1 MAIKIQKYSY
11 LRCRSERVEVPDDLE
26 EEIDNNSNNKK
37 LITKNIIIISFFA
50 TIGILI
56 AIYIITNLKYNKP
69 SDRILAKEFEFK
81 YISRK
86 NIIQKIPDELDI
98 TNYNDISFIQRK
110 TCGGYFV
117 YDNET
122 GEFKL
127 EKNCF

>member
-11 LRCRSERVEVPDDLE
+11 LRCRSERVEVPEDME
-26 EEIDNNSNNKK
+26 TEPDNNSNNKK

-69 SDRILAKEFEFK
+69 IDRILAKGFELK
-81 YISRK
+81 YINR
-86 NIIQKIPDELDI
+86 IIPDKLDI
-98 TNYNDISFIQRK
+98 TNYDNISFIQRK
-110 TCGGYFV
+110 SCGIGYFV

-127 EKNCF
+127 EENCF

>member
-1 MAIKIQKYSY
+1 MAIKIQKNSY

-69 SDRILAKEFEFK
+69 LDRILAKEFEFK

-86 NIIQKIPDELDI
+86 IPDELDI
-98 TNYNDISFIQRK
+98 TNYNNISFIQRK

>member
-11 LRCRSERVEVPDDLE
+11 LRCRSERVEVPEDME
-26 EEIDNNSNNKK
+26 TEPDNNSNNKK

-69 SDRILAKEFEFK
+69 SDRILAKK
-81 YISRK
+81 SNIIYIS
-86 NIIQKIPDELDI
+86 QKIPDELDI

>member
-11 LRCRSERVEVPDDLE
+11 LRCCSKRVEVPDDLE
-26 EEIDNNSNNKK
+26 AKIDNNSNNKK

-81 YISRK
+81 YISQK
-86 NIIQKIPDELDI
+86 NPDELDI
-98 TNYNDISFIQRK
+98 TNYNNISFIQRK